1 MKAECTEE
9 IPSVY
14 SAFFFVCLF
23 PHEKI
28 LPKEVLYLCTT
39 QFAFIQAQKKKNLL

>member
-14 SAFFFVCLF
+14 SAFFFVCSST
-23 PHEKI
+23 HEKI
-28 LPKEVLYLCTT
+28 LPKERVVYV
-39 QFAFIQAQKKKNLL
+39 QPNSP